1 MSDDRLRDLYAIAQG
16 DRPAGP
22 GAEHP
27 APEVIA
33 ALVRREGPEEERL
46 TTLDH
51 VMSCAECRRDFDL
64 LRAVE
69 RAGIESGAGGRA
81 GGKRDW
87 RMPAALAASVL
98 LAVGVGRM
106 VLRSGGGDTTRGDD
120 HGGVVLVQ
128 PGRAAAA
135 GDSITFSWHAVPGA
149 TRYELELLDA
159 GGGVLASAATSDT
172 TASPVAARA
181 LPPGDYRWWV
191 RATTSDARSLRSAL
205 RPLRLI
211 AR

>member
-1 MSDDRLRDLYAIAQG
+1 VSDDRLRDLYAIGQG
-16 DRPAGP
+16 GRPAAP
-22 GAEHP
+22 GGEHP

-46 TTLDH
+46 ATLDH
-51 VMSCAECRRDFDL
+51 VMSCAECRHDFDL

-69 RAGIESGAGGRA
+69 RAGIESRAAGRT
-81 GGKRDW
+81 GGKRGW
-87 RMPAALAASVL
+87 FMPAALAASVL

-106 VLRSGGGDTTRGDD
+106 VLRAGGDDTTRGDD
-120 HGGVVLVQ
+120 HGGVALVQ
-128 PGRAAAA
+128 PGREAAA
-135 GDSITFSWHAVPGA
+135 GDSLTFSWHAVPSA

-159 GGGVLASAATSDT
+159 GGGVLASAATTDT